1 VNFGLTVKKVER
13 LKEKGR
19 HADGGG
25 LYLQVNGSGS
35 KSWVFKYER
44 TVRDAAGQP
53 KRKEHMLGLGG
64 LDTFSLAEARERARA
79 LRQKLKDGVDP
90 LAAKRTAKAEREL
103 AAAKALTFAQA
114 AQAFFEQHESGWR
127 NAKHRAQFIST
138 LKQYAYPVIGNL
150 PVAAIDTGLVLK
162 VLEQRVD
169 TERGYPAGPFWRARP
184 ETASRVR
191 GRIEAV
197 LAWATVRGYRTGDN
211 PARWRGHLSEALPA
225 RNGSK
230 TVEHHAALPYAEL
243 PAFMADLRI
252 REGVAAQALEFTILT
267 AARTGEVIGARW
279 DEIGLEAGVWMVPA
293 GRMKARKEHRIPL
306 SSRAVELLRDLYRED
321 GNDFVFIGSQ
331 AGRGLSNMAMTTVL
345 RRMGRGDITVHG
357 FRSVFRDWAAE
368 RTNFPNHVVEAALAH
383 TISDKVE
390 AAYRRGDLFA
400 KRAQLM
406 SAWAKYC
413 EAPAP
418 ASAATVLPMKR
429 GRAS

>member
-1 VNFGLTVKKVER
+1 VNFGLTVKRVER
-13 LKEKGR
+13 LKQKGR
-19 HADGGG
+19 YSDGGG
-25 LYLQVNGSGS
+25 LYLQINESGS

-44 TVRDAAGQP
+44 TLRDGNGQP

-79 LRQKLKDGVDP
+79 LRQKLKDGIDP
-90 LAAKRTAKAEREL
+90 LLQKRAEKAQREL
-103 AAAKALTFAQA
+103 AAAKTLTFTQA
-114 AQAFFEQHESGWR
+114 SQAFFEQHEGGWR

-138 LKQYAYPVIGNL
+138 LKEYAFPIIGSL
-150 PVAAIDTGLVLK
+150 PIAAIDTGLVLK
-162 VLEQRVD
+162 VLEQRVPAA
-169 TERGYPAGPFWRARP
+169 RGYPAGSLWQTRS
-184 ETASRVR
+184 ETASRLR

-197 LAWATVRGYRTGDN
+197 LAWATVRGYRAGDN

-225 RNGSK
+225 RNGIAK
-230 TVEHHAALPYAEL
+230 VEHHAALPYAEL

-279 DEIGLEAGVWMVPA
+279 DEIDLEAGVWTVPA
-293 GRMKARKEHRIPL
+293 GRMKAGKEHKTPL
-306 SSRAVELLRDLYRED
+306 SPRAVELLKDLYRED

-331 AGRGLSNMAMTTVL
+331 AGSGLSNMAMTTVV

-357 FRSVFRDWAAE
+357 FRSSFRDWAAE
-368 RTNFPNHVVEAALAH
+368 RTNFPNHVVEMALAH
-383 TISDKVE
+383 VVGDKVE

-406 SAWAKYC
+406 AAWAKYC
-413 EAPAP
+413 DAPAP
-418 ASAATVLPMKR
+418 VGVKVVPMYER
-429 GRAS
+429 VS